1 MNFKPVAE
9 TRRKPVV
16 VDLTPLID
24 VTFQLL
30 IFFLLTSSY
39 VSPIS
44 EQRAAI
50 EIDLAEASKSK
61 PANSFDG
68 FRIAVASDGQIYTNQ
83 SSPVSMDELE
93 VRLLEIKRT
102 APKTIVFISGDK
114 SAAYGRV
121 ARILELVQSMELPAS
136 VDFKLSQ

>member
-1 MNFKPVAE
+1 MNFKPLTQ

-50 EIDLAEASKSK
+50 EIDLAEAKKSK
-61 PANSFDG
+61 QAASFEG
-68 FRIAVASDGQIYTNQ
+68 FRVSVSSDGQIYTNQ

-93 VRLLEIKRT
+93 IRLLEIKR
-102 APKTIVFISGDK
+102 ASPKTIVFISGDK

-121 ARILELVQSMELPAS
+121 ARILELVQSAGLPAS

>member
-1 MNFKPVAE
+1 MNFKPVHQ
-9 TRRKPVV
+9 TKRKPAV

-50 EIDLAEASKSK
+50 EIDLAEATKSK
-61 PANSFDG
+61 QAGSFEG
-68 FRIAVASDGQIYTNQ
+68 FRVSVSRDGQIYTNQ
-83 SSPVSMDELE
+83 ATPVSVAELE
-93 VRLLEIKRT
+93 IRLLEIKRT

-114 SAAYGRV
+114 SAQYGRV
-121 ARILELVQSMELPAS
+121 ARILELVQSVGLPAS
-136 VDFKLSQ
+136 VDFKLAQ